1 MTRIPVFSYS
11 GNLAR
16 YWRRKGDWRQSKDP
30 DETSYI
36 PCRNA
41 DTARGDL
48 AEFLLQTDPDTNI
61 FFDGD
66 YGELVDIKEVK
77 QAAQSHG
84 WRSRSAQFK
93 QEIGLKSSPIPTEST
108 SFRPSK
114 NSPHKNQDAPNQQ
127 SPSWSSS
134 WLPKVKHDS
143 GDHPVSSPENDPAQK
158 STDQLPQ
165 AFFELLDLI
174 GQSKPSAQN
183 SRLIEA
189 YSALKLSPTTHWETI
204 QRAYR
209 DRSRATHPD
218 HGGTQSEF
226 QAVQEAYNHLKQ
238 RYHPRRNSI

>member
-16 YWRRKGDWRQSKDP
+16 YWRRKGDWRQLNDP
-30 DETSYI
+30 DETAYI

-41 DTARGDL
+41 NTARGDL

-66 YGELVDIKEVK
+66 YEELVDINEVK

-93 QEIGLKSSPIPTEST
+93 QEIGLKVSPVSKEGT
-108 SFRPSK
+108 SFHPSK
-114 NSPHKNQDAPNQQ
+114 NPLPDNKKIADNQP
-127 SPSWSSS
+127 SSWSSS
-134 WLPKVKHDS
+134 WQPKMQGNS
-143 GDHPVSSPENDPAQK
+143 GDRLPIPPENDPSQK
-158 STDQLPQ
+158 PSDQLPQ
-165 AFFELLDLI
+165 AFFELLNLI
-174 GQSKPSAQN
+174 GQSLPSPQN

-189 YSALKLSPTTHWETI
+189 YSTLNLSPTTHWETI

-218 HGGTQSEF
+218 HGGSQSEF
-226 QAVQEAYNHLKQ
+226 QAVQEAYDHLKL
-238 RYHPRRNSI
+238 RYRPRR

>member
-16 YWRRKGDWRQSKDP
+16 YWRRKGDWRQALAP

-41 DTARGDL
+41 ETARGDL
-48 AEFLLQTDPDTNI
+48 AEFLLQIDPDTNI

-66 YGELVDIKEVK
+66 YGELVDINEVK
-77 QAAQSHG
+77 RAAKSHG

-93 QEIGLKSSPIPTEST
+93 QEIGLNSSQTPTQKTQFRSSESEA
-108 SFRPSK
+108 SNKASDIKQP
-114 NSPHKNQDAPNQQ
+114 
-127 SPSWSSS
+127 SS
-134 WLPKVKHDS
+134 WASSWQPKVKDNS
-143 GDHPVSSPENDPAQK
+143 GDRLPSPQENGSSQK
-158 STDQLPQ
+158 SSEQLPQ

-189 YSALKLSPTTHWETI
+189 YSTLKLSPTTHWDTI
-204 QRAYR
+204 QQAYR

-218 HGGTQSEF
+218 HGGSQAEF
-226 QAVQEAYNHLKQ
+226 QAVQEAYDHLKQ
-238 RYHPRRNSI
+238 RYHPRRR